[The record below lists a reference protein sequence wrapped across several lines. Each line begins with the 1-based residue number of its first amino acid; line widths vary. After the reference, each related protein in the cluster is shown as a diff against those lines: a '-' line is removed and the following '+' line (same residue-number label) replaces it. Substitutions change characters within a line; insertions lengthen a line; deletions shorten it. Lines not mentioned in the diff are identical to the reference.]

1 MKKFLTSMFGGEKT
15 VDDEFDALVG
25 QYRAHVAQMRAI
37 AQEYRAYVQA
47 TMAASQKSA
56 DLSRVVYTFYEG
68 SSLESRGTK
77 YRIASNSMSVAHSD
91 WKKSTELIELS
102 IREYVQLLEGLK
114 TPLMTREELLSQY
127 DRQRYTDK
135 DAPETAQLKSS
146 FEDINEKLKSHLR
159 DILSHRHKEFDV
171 EFCKITQGQL
181 TLHEQC
187 ASICSLV
194 KFESEPVLEERGS
207 AASNLFEDGGVCVCV
222 EVESEPVLD
231 EGRGSAASTLF
242 EGGVCEF
249 ESEPVLRRGVAGQQ
263 ALSLRMACV
272 FVCSCVSL
280 GVGVNV
286 GAGSGAVW
294 VRVWVRACACANT
307 FFCGAVKDAPMPENL
322 TAKEPAVD
330 ALAGAKDAL
339 PPPPAEGT
347 RVEKDGL
354 HSATSAGAMS
364 SKVTSA
370 GATSAAGALV
380 AAAVPPREIPPP
392 ASGPAPP
399 VDTSSKPRKPA
410 ASATL
415 PRPQAATQ
423 APKAVRSTPG
433 LSARDKKAQ
442 SARLPHTGKVPPDPL
457 AGRPRVMSMREMP
470 AIPTNR
476 SLPKPPGGAS
486 LRRSSTSLVAPS
498 SGARA
503 SLGPP
508 ASKPPQ
514 TIPHAPAANTPA
526 NTAPAARPHASTA
539 VPSTRKSIALF
550 EQLAGAPQ
558 QELQPRPHIPLQRHN
573 TVDPQ
578 LLRQHRPQMQ
588 QQPQQQQQQQHQSQ
602 MPQMPQMLQMPQQQ
616 PQQQQQHRPQ
626 MPQSTASASAQP
638 PAEPSAHAL
647 ATPPGTAIAG

>member
-207 AASNLFEDGGVCVCV
+207 AASNLFED
-222 EVESEPVLD
+222 
-231 EGRGSAASTLF
+231 
-242 EGGVCEF
+242 
-249 ESEPVLRRGVAGQQ
+249 
-263 ALSLRMACV
+263 
-272 FVCSCVSL
+272 
-280 GVGVNV
+280 
-286 GAGSGAVW
+286 
-294 VRVWVRACACANT
+294 
-307 FFCGAVKDAPMPENL
+307 GAVKDAPMPENL

-626 MPQSTASASAQP
+626 MPQQQQTRAPSITAPTPSRQLPAHQP
-638 PAEPSAHAL
+638 SRPQSQVPTRSPPPQVLQSLEPQTLPHTGAL
-647 ATPPGTAIAG
+647 